1 MRILLALSFVLMSTV
16 AMAGNYDNP
25 PPGQEKNYM
34 AMKKMWA
41 EKGYDENGNP
51 PAVAQPEQQQEAQPE
66 PQQEAQQ
73 PEQQQE
79 AQQPEE
85 RQAPDQRTE
94 QPVDRYDNDDHWR
107 GGRNG
112 GSLYL
117 SFGKFHL
124 QLGY

>member
-51 PAVAQPEQQQEAQPE
+51 PAVAQPEQQQEAQ
-66 PQQEAQQ
+66 
-73 PEQQQE
+73 
-79 AQQPEE
+79 QPEE